1 MELTLYNKAIFGRID
16 ANQDTQEIY
25 RQIQGEEG
33 EQIVQQ
39 MLDKELK
46 LNYVHNIELNIKNQI
61 QLDFL
66 IVDDDKMI
74 NLEVKHYKGDYYI
87 IDNQMKNS
95 YGNIFQIPFSQ
106 MKRAEYELELIK
118 SHLNIKR
125 DIISYLVFTN
135 PTFTLHSDI
144 PNRKQVLLPTELH
157 KIPRLFNNFKVDE
170 NRAIL
175 NKIKTLNKTFPRPI
189 LDI

>member
-1 MELTLYNKAIFGRID
+1 MELTRYNKAIFGRID

-87 IDNQMKNS
+87 IDNQMKIVTGTYS
-95 YGNIFQIPFSQ
+95 KP
-106 MKRAEYELELIK
+106 L
-118 SHLNIKR
+118 
-125 DIISYLVFTN
+125 FTN
-135 PTFTLHSDI
+135 EKSRI
-144 PNRKQVLLPTELH
+144 
-157 KIPRLFNNFKVDE
+157 
-170 NRAIL
+170 
-175 NKIKTLNKTFPRPI
+175 
-189 LDI
+189 